1 MYKIENISTPPFAQ
15 YSAEEEIDIEA
26 IYYEQQNYHE
36 LLELTK
42 SGVSRFVLGQRGQG
56 KSATIHHL
64 INDLRRGAVLPILIT
79 RYDGFPEKG
88 NESYYLY
95 SMIQGIVFAIAQHL
109 YQFPNSVK
117 NLSETQRNEI
127 GVLIEAFYD
136 QLLADDFLEKSKT
149 IKRVHRI
156 NIFKWLWNK
165 LGVGVANT
173 TLSTVT
179 QITAQLIQSYTGTT
193 PNFSISD
200 GEYFHGV
207 TYSEIHQI
215 LKETITSWPIQNLI
229 KIVRN
234 MIATAKALGYKSIV
248 VLFDQIDE
256 VRGINSDVDKVADFM
271 VDFLADTEFLYTRDL
286 SIVISLWSEVKN
298 KLNTKNIRF
307 DKFKEIDIRWKNEE
321 LVKLL
326 NKRLYYYSD
335 NKKNPVTFESLI
347 RSNQSQSQI
356 LDLSMGSPRALIT
369 LMSFIESANSNGSLI
384 SEFSP
389 EAIYNGCLTFCKK
402 FDYISQHPSR
412 TGKGND
418 LKSWINK
425 ILRMRL
431 SSFTSK
437 QYAEFYKDVT
447 AKNVTKHIEQLVKLN
462 LIRNS
467 LLPSSD
473 GKPVYKVVDPR
484 IIHMINCDVLEIE

>member
-1 MYKIENISTPPFAQ
+1 
-15 YSAEEEIDIEA
+15 
-26 IYYEQQNYHE
+26 
-36 LLELTK
+36 
-42 SGVSRFVLGQRGQG
+42 
-56 KSATIHHL
+56 
-64 INDLRRGAVLPILIT
+64 
-79 RYDGFPEKG
+79 
-88 NESYYLY
+88 
-95 SMIQGIVFAIAQHL
+95 
-109 YQFPNSVK
+109 
-117 NLSETQRNEI
+117 
-127 GVLIEAFYD
+127 
-136 QLLADDFLEKSKT
+136 
-149 IKRVHRI
+149 
-156 NIFKWLWNK
+156 
-165 LGVGVANT
+165 
-173 TLSTVT
+173 
-179 QITAQLIQSYTGTT
+179 
-193 PNFSISD
+193 
-200 GEYFHGV
+200 
-207 TYSEIHQI
+207 
-215 LKETITSWPIQNLI
+215 
-229 KIVRN
+229 

-402 FDYISQHPSR
+402 FDYISQHPS
-412 TGKGND
+412 
-418 LKSWINK
+418 
-425 ILRMRL
+425 
-431 SSFTSK
+431 
-437 QYAEFYKDVT
+437 
-447 AKNVTKHIEQLVKLN
+447 
-462 LIRNS
+462 
-467 LLPSSD
+467 
-473 GKPVYKVVDPR
+473 
-484 IIHMINCDVLEIE
+484 